1 MANNLIV
8 KLIERIGDTDEER
21 LKKSNQI
28 ASGIMLI
35 NTLSQIY
42 LKIKKDAQFQ
52 FPVYYDKISG
62 YNKEEITEL
71 LNNLTL
77 TDSNKLQYNLGTQQ
91 IDFKPLNSNCGCEPM
106 FTNILSGSYSCKSK
120 FSNVN
125 VANTMILFSGITL
138 LSHVLISTILFKKYL
153 IWIKK
158 DKTNFLR
165 WIEYFFTSSIM
176 ITSIVGLTGIMNL
189 EEIAPLIILTGV
201 TNMFGLAIESIKSN
215 KPKYMNVKKILFVS
229 GFLTQGYPWFR
240 ILQSFRKRI
249 QEQNKFFDITE
260 EILNDNPEEILNE
273 TQHSELEVVLRKDI
287 KNFRGIQ
294 NIITSSTLSL
304 FISYFIFPYI
314 MYKQYFKGI
323 VTSKKYCRGEIEYI
337 AASIISKTS
346 LAWQIF
352 GGAFREN

>member
-8 KLIERIGDTDEER
+8 KLIERLGDTDEER

-28 ASGIMLI
+28 ASGVMLI

-52 FPVYYDKISG
+52 FPVYYDKING

-71 LNNLTL
+71 LGKLTV
-77 TDSNKLQYNLGTQQ
+77 TNSKLQYTIGNAK
-91 IDFKPLNSNCGCEPM
+91 IDYKPLNSNCGCEPM

-138 LSHVLISTILFKKYL
+138 LSHLLISTILFKKYL

-176 ITSIVGLTGIMNL
+176 ITSIVGLTGIMNV

-249 QEQNKFFDITE
+249 QEQNNFFDITE
-260 EILNDNPEEILNE
+260 EILNEN
-273 TQHSELEVVLRKDI
+273 QHSELEVVLRQNI

-294 NIITSSTLSL
+294 KIITSSTISL

-346 LAWQIF
+346 LVWQIF